1 MKYPHRLKADLVKSA
16 ALRAADIIMGMGY
29 TGEYGSIHLLSLNI
43 QTNTLT
49 AILHNLIAW
58 QISELDTRWKFHPRG
73 GGTPDLTNED
83 GEGIQVKV
91 TSDKQVKGNKV
102 SKNEGY
108 YIIVKYT
115 RDTSTYIVT
124 IKWILEGQLYTS
136 DWNRPDGTQ
145 MAILKR
151 EAVIRL
157 RQVYP

>member
-1 MKYPHRLKADLVKSA
+1 MKIQHRLKTDMVKFA

-29 TGEYGSIHLLSLNI
+29 NGEYGSMHLLALNI

-58 QISELDTRWKFHPRG
+58 QISELDPSWKFHPRG

-83 GEGIQVKV
+83 GGGIQVKV
-91 TSDKQVKGNKV
+91 TSDNQVKANKI

-115 RDTSTYIVT
+115 RDTSTYTVT
-124 IKWILEGQLYTS
+124 IKWILEGQLYTN
-136 DWNRPDGTQ
+136 DWNRPDKTQ